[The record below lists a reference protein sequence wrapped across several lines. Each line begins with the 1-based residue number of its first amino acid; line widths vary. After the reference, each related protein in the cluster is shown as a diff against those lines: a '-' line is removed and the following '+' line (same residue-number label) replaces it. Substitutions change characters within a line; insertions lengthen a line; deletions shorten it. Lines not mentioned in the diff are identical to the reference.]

1 MFVLAMRF
9 VDVYWLVTPDFDH
22 GAFHLSWQDIAAA
35 AALNGLW
42 LAYFLTQLGKRPL
55 MPLNDP
61 NLEEA
66 LEHGR
71 E

>member
-1 MFVLAMRF
+1 MRF
-9 VDVYWLVTPDFDH
+9 VDLYWLVAPDFRK
-22 GAFHLSWQDIAAA
+22 GAFGVSWMDFAAPV
-35 AALNGLW
+35 GIGGIW
-42 LAYFLTQLGKRPL
+42 LAYFLMQLEKRPL

-61 NLEEA
+61 HLEEA

>member
-1 MFVLAMRF
+1 VGIWM
-9 VDVYWLVTPDFDH
+9 
-22 GAFHLSWQDIAAA
+22 
-35 AALNGLW
+35 
-42 LAYFLTQLGKRPL
+42 AYFLTQLEKRPL

-61 NLEEA
+61 HLEEA

>member
-1 MFVLAMRF
+1 M
-9 VDVYWLVTPDFDH
+9 DFTVPI
-22 GAFHLSWQDIAAA
+22 GMGGI
-35 AALNGLW
+35 W
-42 LAYFLTQLGKRPL
+42 LAYFLIQLGKRPL

-61 NLEEA
+61 HLIEA